1 MVTKTTK
8 FPDLEI
14 SLEISPYTVQVN
26 CNGVSVIRGSGTGN
40 RGMVK
45 RGIQPGN
52 GGWVRVRF
60 RALLEG
66 FYSGR
71 PVIRGKFTEEL
82 KFCRQH
88 GSNFANEIRMT
99 WDLNHGTDLTP
110 Y

>member
-1 MVTKTTK
+1 MKHETYLTA
-8 FPDLEI
+8 
-14 SLEISPYTVQVN
+14 
-26 CNGVSVIRGSGTGN
+26 GVSVIRGSGTGN

-52 GGWVRVRF
+52 GGWVRVLF